1 VAELQEEKE
10 TTMKARMTKF
20 AVAGTIA
27 LLSLSTASAQS
38 DFDSKKFFEELQLR
52 GVKTQ
57 GIDPE
62 KFFEELR
69 MTGASAQSP
78 LDPEAFWRELATRG
92 ASAPANFDARRFFDD
107 LATTGAKAPSMV
119 KPTK

>member
-1 VAELQEEKE
+1 
-10 TTMKARMTKF
+10 MKSRMIKL
-20 AVAGTIA
+20 AVASAIG
-27 LLSLSTASAQS
+27 LLSFGSAHAQS
-38 DFDSKKFFEELQLR
+38 DFNNKKFFEELQLR

-57 GIDPE
+57 GIDAD

-69 MTGASAQSP
+69 LTGASAQAP
-78 LDPEAFWRELATRG
+78 LEPEAFWRELATRG

-119 KPTK
+119 KTTK

>member
-1 VAELQEEKE
+1 
-10 TTMKARMTKF
+10 MKARMIKL
-20 AVAGTIA
+20 AVASAIG
-27 LLSLSTASAQS
+27 LLSFGGAQAQS
-38 DFDSKKFFEELQLR
+38 DFDSKKFFNEMQTR
-52 GVKTQ
+52 GVNTH

-69 MTGASAQSP
+69 LTGASAQAP
-78 LDPEAFWRELATRG
+78 LEPEAFWRELATRG

-119 KPTK
+119 KTTK